1 MIRFLMVHV
10 TEKWSMTMSPS
21 DAKYLAALKKR
32 YAQASKKERGQILDE
47 YTQTTQCH
55 RKHAIA
61 VLRGKRVRARL
72 PHQRTRQRI
81 YTAEDARALEKLS
94 ELFEG
99 LNSKLLRAAM
109 DNELKHLYDDGFL
122 QVSRACYARLQRI
135 SPATIDRLRQRYG
148 RALPPRLKRG
158 HTKPGTLLKS
168 QIRVRTWAEWN
179 EDRPGFT
186 EMDLVAHDGGDAR
199 GDFAQT
205 LDFTDIKTGW
215 TECAATRNKAQ
226 IHVFEALQ
234 QVRARLPFPLLG
246 IDSDNGSEFIND
258 ELLRYAEREQLTFTR
273 SRSGRKNDG
282 AHVEQKNWSVVR
294 RFVGDLRY
302 DTPAQV
308 ALLNQLYAVLH
319 LYINFFMPVV
329 KLKEKVRH
337 GSKVTKKYD
346 EPQTPYQRVLANPD
360 ISAKVKAKLR
370 AQYASLNVVQ
380 LHEQIE
386 QLVQRLWASGRR
398 VA

>member
-1 MIRFLMVHV
+1 
-10 TEKWSMTMSPS
+10 MSQS
-21 DAKYLAALKKR
+21 DDQYLDSLRKR
-32 YAQASKKERGQILDE
+32 YAKASKKERGQILDE
-47 YTQTTQCH
+47 YVQTTKYH
-55 RKHAIA
+55 RKYAIL
-61 VLRGKRVRARL
+61 VLSRKRMRRAKPAQRPRARV
-72 PHQRTRQRI
+72 
-81 YTAEDARALEKLS
+81 YTAEDARALEKVS
-94 ELFEG
+94 DLFDG
-99 LNSKLLRAAM
+99 INAKLLRAAL
-109 DNELKHLYDDGFL
+109 DNELKHLYDSGFL
-122 QVSRACYARLQRI
+122 AISRASYARLKRI

-148 RALPPRLKRG
+148 RGLPPRVKRS

-186 EMDLVAHDGGDAR
+186 EMDLVAHDGGDAS
-199 GDFAQT
+199 GDFAHT

-215 TECAATRNKAQ
+215 TECAAARNKAQ
-226 IHVFEALQ
+226 IHVFAALK

-246 IDSDNGSEFIND
+246 IDSDNGSEFINH
-258 ELLRYAEREQLTFTR
+258 ELIRYADQEHLTFTR
-273 SRSGRKNDG
+273 SRSGHKNDG

-319 LYINFFMPVV
+319 LYINFFLPVV

-346 EPQTPYQRVLANPD
+346 DPQTPYQRVLASPD
-360 ISAKVKAKLR
+360 VSAKIKANLR
-370 AQYASLNVVQ
+370 AQYASLDVVQ
-380 LHEQIE
+380 LHRQIDRLVK
-386 QLVQRLWASGRR
+386 QLWSSGRR
-398 VA
+398 LA